1 MPSSVAFV
9 DHATLPLFVPDE
21 QGFPPVVLYRL
32 VFTRGLGSKFGAA
45 LSENST
51 GTEWGA
57 AGGVF
62 SVNATI
68 PKFSSKCCQSKVQS
82 EFHCEKDLERFP
94 HVSPVPALCGWSGT
108 GTMQMCWRNFHK
120 EVRFMLTFR
129 FACKEHILFSLG

>member
-21 QGFPPVVLYRL
+21 QGFPPVVLYRI

-45 LSENST
+45 LSQNST

-62 SVNATI
+62 SVNVTI
-68 PKFSSKCCQSKVQS
+68 PSLSPAIVASPRYCTVRISLRKRALSTREPSAGVVRMVR
-82 EFHCEKDLERFP
+82 HRHHRDVLESFR
-94 HVSPVPALCGWSGT
+94 
-108 GTMQMCWRNFHK
+108 WR
-120 EVRFMLTFR
+120 
-129 FACKEHILFSLG
+129 